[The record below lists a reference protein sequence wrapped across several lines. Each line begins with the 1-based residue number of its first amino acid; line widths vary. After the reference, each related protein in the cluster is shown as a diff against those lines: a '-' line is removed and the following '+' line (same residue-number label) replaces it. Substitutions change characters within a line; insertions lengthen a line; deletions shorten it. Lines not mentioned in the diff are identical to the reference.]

1 MSAIWLRWSAALLCC
16 LLLVGCGGGDEDPV
30 DGGDAPAAD
39 ADSAPADADDAATGE
54 TGNAADP
61 PRRPA
66 ALNAGIDPGWMVEG
80 FQMALVARPAELWK
94 EQLVTDT
101 VATLPE
107 EAVGDFTTGMQNA
120 LGQGPENLEQV
131 VVLQGVPTENSFGPV
146 FAARM
151 VFSEPI
157 DQEKLKAM
165 NEGATEAEH
174 GGHKYWRQESEF
186 MPEVRAF
193 YVSEDGKTLIMT
205 TEDLLKPM
213 LDGAGASTALGK
225 LVAEA
230 DFSSDVTLL
239 VAAEQARPTVKA
251 MTQQAGDQIPAPIK
265 PLLSLIDKLDTVEL
279 HLNLTRGDLLRGK
292 LVGASEQSAQ
302 EARSTLEAMLILG
315 ETFLAEGQR
324 QVPAEAE
331 EVLLPAIAMAEQ
343 MVKSA
348 KFESEGKLVTFT
360 LPRPEGFNEELAK
373 LRDQAVE
380 TAKQAQ
386 ERMRPMN
393 SLKQVLLALHNHAA
407 VFQSLPA
414 QAVTGENDEPL
425 FSWRVAALPFLEQA
439 VIYEEFN
446 KEQSWDSEANKP
458 LSETSLAVFRTSDD
472 VPPGMSNILAV
483 VAEDSVIDASE
494 KNTLA
499 GIRDGMSNTIVLVE
513 VDAEHAV
520 PWAKPAD
527 WTPDANNPTAGL
539 KIHDDG
545 MFIVGFAD
553 GSVRRLSKDI
563 APQTLLA
570 LFTKGGGEVIAADD
584 LDPDTAAGPGEADA
598 DDQFRE
604 STPPLEQDVPRQED
618 DFEERENAFE
628 RNEES
633 ELDPQDGLDESREAA
648 PVP

>member
-1 MSAIWLRWSAALLCC
+1 MQAACA
-16 LLLVGCGGGDEDPV
+16 GGDD
-30 DGGDAPAAD
+30 DAAASDKQTAAGDE
-39 ADSAPADADDAATGE
+39 APADADDAAVGDAAA
-54 TGNAADP
+54 NDAAAADRNP
-61 PRRPA
+61 RPA

-107 EAVGDFTTGMQNA
+107 AAVGDFTTGMQNA

-131 VVLQGVPTENSFGPV
+131 LVLQGVPTETSFGPV

-174 GGHKYWRQESEF
+174 GGHTYWRQESEF
-186 MPEVRAF
+186 IPEVRAF
-193 YVSEDGKTLIMT
+193 YVSDDGKTLIMT
-205 TEDLLKPM
+205 TENLLKPM
-213 LDGAGASTALGK
+213 LDRAGAATALGK
-225 LVAEA
+225 LAAEA

-251 MTQQAGDQIPAPIK
+251 MTQQAGDQIPPPIK
-265 PLLSLIDKLDTVEL
+265 PLLALIDKLDTIEL
-279 HLNLTRGDLLRGK
+279 HLNLTRGDLLKGK

-302 EARSTLEAMLILG
+302 EAKSTLEAMLILG

-343 MVKSA
+343 MVKTA
-348 KFESEGKLVTFT
+348 KFESDGKLVTFT
-360 LPRPEGFNEELAK
+360 LPRPEGFNEKLAE

-380 TAKQAQ
+380 TAKQAE
-386 ERMRPMN
+386 ERMRPLN
-393 SLKQVLLALHNHAA
+393 SVRQVMMALHNHAA
-407 VFQSLPA
+407 VLQQLPA
-414 QAVTGENDEPL
+414 QAVHSEDGEPL
-425 FSWRVAALPFLEQA
+425 YSWRVAMLPFLEQA
-439 VIYEEFN
+439 NLSEEFN
-446 KEQSWDSEANKP
+446 KEQKWDSDANKA

-494 KNTLA
+494 KNTFA

-527 WTPDANNPTAGL
+527 WTPDPNHPTAGL

-545 MFIVGFAD
+545 MFVVGFAD

-570 LFTKGGGEVIAADD
+570 MFTKGGGEVIAADD
-584 LDPDTAAGPGEADA
+584 LDPDTSAGPGESDA

-604 STPPLEQDVPRQED
+604 ATPRLDQDVARQED
-618 DFEERENAFE
+618 DFEQRENAFE
-628 RNEES
+628 RDEES
-633 ELDPQDGLDESREAA
+633 ELDPQDRLDENREAT